1 MRTISRIKG
10 LFCALIVAAGV
21 IGVGVIEVKTL
32 GPSDQG
38 ISVGAMHS
46 ARDGNY
52 TRRHGFR
59 AGCRCI

>member
-1 MRTISRIKG
+1 MGTISRTKG
-10 LFCALIVAAGV
+10 LFCAFIVAAGV
-21 IGVGVIEVKTL
+21 IGVGTIEVKTL

-38 ISVGAMHS
+38 ISVSSMHS

-59 AGCRCI
+59 AGCRCN